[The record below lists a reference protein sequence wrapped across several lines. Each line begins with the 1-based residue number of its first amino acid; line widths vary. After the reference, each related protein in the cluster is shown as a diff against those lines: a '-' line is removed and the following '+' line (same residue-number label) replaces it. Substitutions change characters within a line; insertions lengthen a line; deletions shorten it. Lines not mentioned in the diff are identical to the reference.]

1 MNGTSLPKGLLILV
15 LGLALMLPLGLA
27 PVQAEETALVI
38 DADLGAVLHARRPNQ
53 RIPPASLTKMMTA
66 YVVFEGLKAGTY
78 RLSDRV
84 EISATARNARPVKIG
99 FAAGADIALGDALKA
114 LIGRSANDVA
124 VALAEFVAGDEA
136 TFAAYMTR
144 TAHRLGMSR
153 TTFKTANGLP
163 ADGQYTTAHDMAV
176 LAQALIRDHP
186 GLYRY
191 LSLKSFR
198 FNGGTMG
205 SINAVLRVYPGA
217 DGLKTG
223 FTCASGY
230 NLVAS
235 AVRDGRRLIGVVLGN
250 PTGPTRTHKM
260 SALLDQAFAQ
270 PLSERM
276 EWLDRITPTATTP
289 NPKPIDNTQRTPAC
303 GAGGVS
309 GYAVDIGISRSGGRA
324 AAIAEQGAGVYGGV
338 PYIVK
343 TASGGLVRWK
353 AYVGGLE
360 GATARTICRQRRARG
375 QWCLVRTPSM
385 VAADFRSGA
394 RIRR

>member
-235 AVRDGRRLIGVVLGN
+235 AVRDGRRLIGV
-250 PTGPTRTHKM
+250 
-260 SALLDQAFAQ
+260 
-270 PLSERM
+270 
-276 EWLDRITPTATTP
+276 
-289 NPKPIDNTQRTPAC
+289 
-303 GAGGVS
+303 
-309 GYAVDIGISRSGGRA
+309 
-324 AAIAEQGAGVYGGV
+324 
-338 PYIVK
+338 
-343 TASGGLVRWK
+343 
-353 AYVGGLE
+353 
-360 GATARTICRQRRARG
+360 
-375 QWCLVRTPSM
+375 
-385 VAADFRSGA
+385 
-394 RIRR
+394 